1 MSHQNEE
8 DEPKITE
15 ENYKEVIDNGIELN
29 HEDYKKLIRNDSMI
43 HFLKYRACYFDRS
56 ILS

>member
-1 MSHQNEE
+1 MSNQNEE

-29 HEDYKKLIRNDSMI
+29 HDDYKKLIRNDSMI
-43 HFLKYRACYFDRS
+43 YFF
-56 ILS
+56 